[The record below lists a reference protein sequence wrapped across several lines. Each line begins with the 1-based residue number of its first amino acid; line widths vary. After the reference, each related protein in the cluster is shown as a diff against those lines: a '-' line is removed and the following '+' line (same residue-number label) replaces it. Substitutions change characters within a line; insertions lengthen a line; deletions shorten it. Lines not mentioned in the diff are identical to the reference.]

1 MSQDEENTMDA
12 VQAEREDRRLQI
24 RLDKL
29 LNRLPGLVY
38 RCKIEENFAL
48 TLEYAS
54 AGSES
59 LLGIPAEEMVAKCW
73 NTIERMTLPADL
85 QRMRPPVVRQSCRA

>member
-1 MSQDEENTMDA
+1 MRQDEENTMDA

-48 TLEYAS
+48 TLEYVS

-59 LLGIPAEEMVAKCW
+59 LLGIPAEEI
-73 NTIERMTLPADL
+73 IEDRKS
-85 QRMRPPVVRQSCRA
+85 VV